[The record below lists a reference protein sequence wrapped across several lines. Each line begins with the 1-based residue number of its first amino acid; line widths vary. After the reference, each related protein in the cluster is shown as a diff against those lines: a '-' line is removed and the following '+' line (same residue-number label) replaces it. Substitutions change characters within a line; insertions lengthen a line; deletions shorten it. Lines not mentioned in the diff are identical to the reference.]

1 MLVGLL
7 ANVCATS
14 ITVGREPELGIRLCL
29 AGLVGGLFSL
39 RTVSGGVSGGDGGEI
54 VVLMSARPGS
64 ACLLDLTLDRAG
76 AKVLVKG
83 EGWEGL
89 RKGLTPIGA

>member
-1 MLVGLL
+1 M
-7 ANVCATS
+7 
-14 ITVGREPELGIRLCL
+14 
-29 AGLVGGLFSL
+29 
-39 RTVSGGVSGGDGGEI
+39 
-54 VVLMSARPGS
+54 LMSARPGS